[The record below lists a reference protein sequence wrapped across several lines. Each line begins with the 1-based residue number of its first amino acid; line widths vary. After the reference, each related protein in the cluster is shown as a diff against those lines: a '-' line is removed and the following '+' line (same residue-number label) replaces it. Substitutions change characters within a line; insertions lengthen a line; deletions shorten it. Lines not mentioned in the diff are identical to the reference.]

1 MQCIESDTQ
10 KMGRP
15 EVFIKRL
22 LAAWMNKPSFERRA
36 ERGYPNRSNPRLP
49 QDDGGLRLPFF
60 DLLEFSLGSV
70 FVLCEH
76 NLKSLCT
83 ICPRPFGTDLRSGCS
98 RPSGPFRVL
107 NCWPA
112 VSMYMTPM
120 PVLSAAALPL
130 IDWSGFVAGIA
141 LLVFIQVTMAERLT
155 IVSLLMITTR
165 ALDDCN

>member
-1 MQCIESDTQ
+1 
-10 KMGRP
+10 MGRP
-15 EVFIKRL
+15 EVSIKRL
-22 LAAWMNKPSFERRA
+22 LAAWMNKPAFERRT
-36 ERGYPNRSNPRLP
+36 ERGYTNRSNPRLS

-83 ICPRPFGTDLRSGCS
+83 ICPRSFGTDLRSGCS

-112 VSMYMTPM
+112 VSMYAIYNVIYVCHLAHTISGPYCYSLNAYPIHRLPELRPM
-120 PVLSAAALPL
+120 FFLWGSYRGS
-130 IDWSGFVAGIA
+130 I
-141 LLVFIQVTMAERLT
+141 
-155 IVSLLMITTR
+155 
-165 ALDDCN
+165 